1 MVVVS
6 QRKPKRCV
14 SAGCTNVTNL
24 KEGISLLKLPF
35 YDDDRPEAKRRKK
48 KMLRI
53 CLSEGNEMATITIFS
68 AEFRTFQ
75 A

>member
-1 MVVVS
+1 MLVVG
-6 QRKPKRCV
+6 QRMPKRCIP
-14 SAGCTNVTNL
+14 SGCSNVTNL

-53 CLSEGNEMATITIFS
+53 CLSQGNEMVTITIFS
-68 AEFRTFQ
+68 AVFKTFQ